1 MSVCETEHW
10 VLDCGSGGCALW
22 EGGDGEVLFWK
33 CYPTVVSANQ
43 AISARRKSPG
53 AERFVLK
60 PSQKM
65 TLCYSELDRSQVAEA
80 FSELTGRS
88 VVVSQTGDAG
98 ARTLC
103 QTGTFDE
110 LLQASGLVLQK

>member
-22 EGGDGEVLFWK
+22 EGEAGEVLFWK
-33 CYPTVVSANQ
+33 CYPTVVSASQ
-43 AISARRKSPG
+43 VVSARRKSPG
-53 AERFVLK
+53 AERLVLD

-65 TLCYSELDRSQVAEA
+65 TLCYSDLDKSQIAEA
-80 FSELTGRS
+80 FRELTGRS
-88 VVVSQTGDAG
+88 VVASQTGDAG
-98 ARTLC
+98 VRTLC
-103 QTGTFDE
+103 QTGTFNE